1 MPPTFENTHDGLIS
15 SIQKLQEQEKFN
27 LDRIK
32 TLSAVSP
39 TTPEI
44 KEEIAKIEQII
55 KDNITVRKHLHQ
67 TLNALHTKG
76 LEFNTNNSGTTAA
89 ITLINAI
96 NKELGEAN
104 HDVEKLRITKNNQ
117 NRLAQIKQFRKSKTE
132 HIYEILKFITYCFLA
147 ILGVVLLR
155 TMFLPV
161 PIAQYAY
168 IGIMSFCIIKVI
180 WEIYDISI
188 RDNLNYDRY
197 NWPVDREKM
206 KVDVSSDPVPANE
219 DDGDDDDDEKCS

>member
-1 MPPTFENTHDGLIS
+1 MSPTFENTHDGLIS
-15 SIQKLQEQEKFN
+15 SIQKLQEQEQFN

-32 TLSAVSP
+32 HLSTESP
-39 TTPEI
+39 ITDTT
-44 KEEIAKIEQII
+44 KEQIAKIEQII
-55 KDNITVRKHLHQ
+55 KDNITVKKHLHQ

-76 LEFNTNNSGTTAA
+76 LEFNTNNSGTNAA
-89 ITLINAI
+89 IELINVI

-104 HDVEKLRITKNNQ
+104 NDVEKLRITKNNQ

-132 HIYEILKFITYCFLA
+132 HVYEILKFITYCFLA

-155 TMFLPV
+155 TLFLPV
-161 PIAQYAY
+161 PLAQYAY

-188 RDNLNYDRY
+188 RDNINYDQY

-206 KVDVSSDPVPANE
+206 KVDVNSDPVPAN
-219 DDGDDDDDEKCS
+219 DDDDDDDNEKCS